1 MGACTCFV
9 LVLPT
14 KSSFFLRFCNQSSM
28 LLPVVPL
35 NLMDEEKLDAG
46 VVGLLPALTFQSFA
60 LLLRVALVL
69 LAFVLF
75 F

>member
-1 MGACTCFV
+1 
-9 LVLPT
+9 
-14 KSSFFLRFCNQSSM
+14 M

-46 VVGLLPALTFQSFA
+46 AVGLLPALTFQSFV

-69 LAFVLF
+69 LAVVLF

>member
-1 MGACTCFV
+1 
-9 LVLPT
+9 
-14 KSSFFLRFCNQSSM
+14 M

-35 NLMDEEKLDAG
+35 KLTDEEKLDAG
-46 VVGLLPALTFQSFA
+46 VVGLLPALAFQSFA
-60 LLLRVALVL
+60 LPLRVALVL

>member
-1 MGACTCFV
+1 
-9 LVLPT
+9 
-14 KSSFFLRFCNQSSM
+14 M

-35 NLMDEEKLDAG
+35 NLMDEERLDAG
-46 VVGLLPALTFQSFA
+46 VVGLLPALAFQSFA

-69 LAFVLF
+69 LAVVLF